1 MATVI
6 DLEIR
11 GTLEKLDP
19 ELDPPQ
25 QELRRI
31 YLGPKLATWITDTL
45 PTLESDRGLETS
57 PLGQFDELVAV
68 FCSGETLT
76 FDWHFKPL
84 NYVQDGI
91 WELKTA
97 DLRIFGWF
105 PEKDCFI
112 GIIAD
117 TKARIIEFTLVA
129 PYANVEVAPFRNDLD
144 LDEPKFIDGKNPHAV
159 VTDYDFP
166 R

>member
-1 MATVI
+1 MT
-6 DLEIR
+6 
-11 GTLEKLDP
+11 KLDP

-25 QELRRI
+25 QEFRCI
-31 YLGPKLATWITDTL
+31 YVGPKLAAWIKDVL
-45 PTLESDRGLETS
+45 PTLESDLGLETS

-76 FDWHFKPL
+76 YDWQFKPL
-84 NYVQDGI
+84 NYVENGI

-105 PEKDCFI
+105 PHKDCFI
-112 GIIAD
+112 GVVAD
-117 TKARIIEFTLVA
+117 TKARLLEYKLVS
-129 PYANVEVAPFRNDLD
+129 PYCNVEVSPFRDNLD
-144 LDEPKFIDGKNPHAV
+144 LDEPKFVAGVDPHAV

-166 R
+166 G